1 MQRIKIGLLALALLL
16 GGVEHTRADFVYDT
30 TYAWDGS
37 SVVSAWGS
45 TQSGATPTYGQT
57 FVAPAAPDFALESF
71 TFNLNGFGAGGTTF
85 FTAAVYA
92 WSGSLIAGNP
102 VQGATGSALYTSP
115 LMSITDDLTGNFQQ
129 VTINTGGI
137 LLTPGANYVAL
148 LTTTDPASIAANTS
162 SDGFWAFGALLFQ
175 HVMGN
180 GGGGFNFS
188 DSPGS
193 VTTPWDDGSDFG
205 DLAWTAD
212 LAAVPEPSSLTLLGF
227 GAAILLGEV
236 WRRRKQA
243 AKSVV
248 S

>member
-16 GGVEHTRADFVYDT
+16 GGVGHTSADVIYDT

-37 SVVSAWGS
+37 SVVSTWGS
-45 TQSGATPTYGQT
+45 TQSGATPTDGQT
-57 FVAPAAPDFALESF
+57 FVAPANLNIALENF
-71 TFNLNGFGAGGTTF
+71 TFYLDGFGGGGTTF
-85 FTAAVYA
+85 FTAAIYA

-102 VQGATGSALYTSP
+102 VQGATGPALYTSS
-115 LMSITDDLTGNFQQ
+115 LMSITDNQSGNFQQ

-137 LLTPGANYVAL
+137 LLTPNENYVAL
-148 LTTTDPASIAANTS
+148 LTTTDPGSIAANTNS
-162 SDGFWAFGALLFQ
+162 FGSWSFGGLPFQ
-175 HVMGN
+175 HVSGN

-188 DSPGS
+188 NDPTS
-193 VTTPWDDGSDFG
+193 VTTPWDDGSDLG
-205 DLAWTAD
+205 DLAWTANF
-212 LAAVPEPSSLTLLGF
+212 AAVPEPSSLTLLGL
-227 GAAILLGEV
+227 GATVLLGTG

>member
-1 MQRIKIGLLALALLL
+1 MHWIKTGLLALALLL
-16 GGVEHTRADFVYDT
+16 GGVGPTRAGLIYDT

-37 SVVSAWGS
+37 SVVSTWGS

-57 FVAPAAPDFALESF
+57 FVAPANPNIALENF
-71 TFNLNGFGAGGTTF
+71 TFHLNGFGGGGTTF

-102 VQGATGSALYTSP
+102 VQGATGAALYTSP
-115 LMSITDDLTGNFQQ
+115 LMSISDNLSGNFQQ

-137 LLTPGANYVAL
+137 LLTPNVNYVAL
-148 LTTTDPASIAANTS
+148 LTTTDPASMPANTS
-162 SDGFWAFGALLFQ
+162 SFGTWAFGALLFQ

-188 DSPGS
+188 HSTSS
-193 VTTPWDDGSDFG
+193 VTTPWDDGTDFG
-205 DLAWTAD
+205 DLAWTAN
-212 LAAVPEPSSLTLLGF
+212 LATVPEPSSLALLGP
-227 GAAILLGEV
+227 GAAILLGAL

-243 AKSVV
+243 AKSAV

>member
-1 MQRIKIGLLALALLL
+1 MQWIKICLLVMALLL
-16 GGVEHTRADFVYDT
+16 GGAGHIRADIVYDT

-37 SVVSAWGS
+37 SVLSAWGS

-57 FVAPAAPDFALESF
+57 FVAPAYPDIALESF
-71 TFNLNGFGAGGTTF
+71 TFYLNGFGGGGTTY
-85 FTAAVYA
+85 FTADVYA

-102 VQGATGSALYTSP
+102 VQGATGSALFASP

-137 LLTPGANYVAL
+137 LLTPNANYVAL
-148 LTTTDPASIAANTS
+148 LTTTDPDSIAANTS
-162 SDGFWAFGALLFQ
+162 SDGSWTFGALLFQ
-175 HVMGN
+175 HVSGN

-188 DSPGS
+188 DSPTS
-193 VTTPWDDGSDFG
+193 VTTPWDDGSDLG
-205 DLAWTAD
+205 DLAWTAN
-212 LAAVPEPSSLTLLGF
+212 LASVPEPSSLALLGS
-227 GAAILLGEV
+227 GAAILLGAG